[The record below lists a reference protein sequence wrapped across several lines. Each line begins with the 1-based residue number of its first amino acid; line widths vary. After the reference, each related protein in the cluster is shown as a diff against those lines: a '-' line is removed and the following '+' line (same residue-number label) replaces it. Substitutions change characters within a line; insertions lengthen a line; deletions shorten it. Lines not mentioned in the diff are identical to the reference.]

1 MGAAFWTKNVHCAVF
16 FSFFLIHSVLQV
28 AMLLSNIPMFLLV
41 ISSLHFAFDTFRVR
55 KIFPFATRKKMLNFN
70 IIIIISFSEFHKH
83 KMENVSLF
91 HIFVWQTTHFSRIFF
106 SMSSYKEEGKKILF
120 CSDTT
125 LFSWWFIFQTFL
137 KWNCHFHLP
146 KMVLI
151 PI

>member
-1 MGAAFWTKNVHCAVF
+1 MYYK
-16 FSFFLIHSVLQV
+16 LQCCYQ
-28 AMLLSNIPMFLLV
+28 
-41 ISSLHFAFDTFRVR
+41 TFRCFCLSFQVCTLHLTHFVSG
-55 KIFPFATRKKMLNFN
+55 KYFLSQQEKKMLNFN

>member
-1 MGAAFWTKNVHCAVF
+1 MSIVQF
-16 FSFFLIHSVLQV
+16 FSRFFLIHSVLQV

-70 IIIIISFSEFHKH
+70 IIIIIISFSEFHKH

-106 SMSSYKEEGKKILF
+106 SMSSYKEEEKKN
-120 CSDTT
+120 
-125 LFSWWFIFQTFL
+125 TFL
-137 KWNCHFHLP
+137 FRYDTIFLMIHFPNISQIELSFSSS
-146 KMVLI
+146 
-151 PI
+151 

>member
-1 MGAAFWTKNVHCAVF
+1 MGAAIWTKNVHCAVF

-70 IIIIISFSEFHKH
+70 IIIISFSEFHKH

-106 SMSSYKEEGKKILF
+106 SMSSYKEEEEKN
-120 CSDTT
+120 
-125 LFSWWFIFQTFL
+125 TFL
-137 KWNCHFHLP
+137 FRYDTIFLMIHFPNISQIELSFSSS
-146 KMVLI
+146 
-151 PI
+151 

>member
-70 IIIIISFSEFHKH
+70 IIIIIISFSEFHKH

-106 SMSSYKEEGKKILF
+106 SMSSYKEEEKKN
-120 CSDTT
+120 
-125 LFSWWFIFQTFL
+125 TFL
-137 KWNCHFHLP
+137 FRYDTIFLMIHFPNISQMELSFSSS
-146 KMVLI
+146 
-151 PI
+151 

>member
-1 MGAAFWTKNVHCAVF
+1 MSIVQF
-16 FSFFLIHSVLQV
+16 FSRFFLIHSVLQV

-106 SMSSYKEEGKKILF
+106 SMSSYKEEEKKN
-120 CSDTT
+120 
-125 LFSWWFIFQTFL
+125 TFL
-137 KWNCHFHLP
+137 FRYDTIFLMIHFPNISQIELSFSSS
-146 KMVLI
+146 
-151 PI
+151 

>member
-1 MGAAFWTKNVHCAVF
+1 MSIVQF
-16 FSFFLIHSVLQV
+16 FSRFFLIHSVLQV

-70 IIIIISFSEFHKH
+70 IIIIIISFSEFHKH

-106 SMSSYKEEGKKILF
+106 SMSSYKEEEEKN
-120 CSDTT
+120 
-125 LFSWWFIFQTFL
+125 TFL
-137 KWNCHFHLP
+137 FRYDTIFLMIHFPNISQIELSFSSS
-146 KMVLI
+146 
-151 PI
+151 

>member
-1 MGAAFWTKNVHCAVF
+1 MSIVQF
-16 FSFFLIHSVLQV
+16 FSRFFLIHSVLQV

-106 SMSSYKEEGKKILF
+106 SMSSYKEEEEKN
-120 CSDTT
+120 
-125 LFSWWFIFQTFL
+125 TFL
-137 KWNCHFHLP
+137 FRYDTIFLMIHFPNISQIELSFSSS
-146 KMVLI
+146 
-151 PI
+151 

>member
-1 MGAAFWTKNVHCAVF
+1 MSIVQF
-16 FSFFLIHSVLQV
+16 FSRFFLIHSVLQV

-106 SMSSYKEEGKKILF
+106 SMSSYKEEEKKNTFLF
-120 CSDTT
+120 RYDTIF
-125 LFSWWFIFQTFL
+125 LMIHFPNIFQIELSFSSS
-137 KWNCHFHLP
+137 
-146 KMVLI
+146 
-151 PI
+151 